1 MIGNWSVVISF
12 SLLTPGLSQ
21 LQIFTLLYL
30 PMFRSLPLAKVLLY
44 VLLTTYA
51 VITLIP
57 FLWAL
62 SASFKPLSEIVSG
75 TPNFLPQNFTL
86 DNYRQIFL
94 QEPLF
99 VRWLFNSVVI
109 AVSVTL
115 LNLLFNSMAGYA
127 LARLSF
133 VGKNFWFFLIL
144 AVLAVPAQITLIP
157 TFLILK
163 AIGWLNSYQGMIVPS
178 MVNATFI
185 FMMRQFF
192 INFPQEL
199 EEAAQLDG
207 LNTIGI
213 FRYIILPLAKP
224 ALAAQAIFVFM
235 GSWNNFLLPVVIL
248 FEPEMFTLPLGLNT
262 FKGQYISYWNYIMAA
277 SMVFTLPALSIY
289 AFFNRY
295 FIQSATFTGGKG

>member
-1 MIGNWSVVISF
+1 MSRHFW
-12 SLLTPGLSQ
+12 LT
-21 LQIFTLLYL
+21 
-30 PMFRSLPLAKVLLY
+30 VLLY
-44 VLLTTYA
+44 IVLTLYA

-62 SASFKPLSEIVSG
+62 SASFKTLSEIAG
-75 TPNFLPQNFTL
+75 GDPTFFPNNFTL
-86 DNYRQIFL
+86 DNYKQIFL

-99 VRWLFNSVVI
+99 LRWLFNSIVI
-109 AVSVTL
+109 AISVTI
-115 LNLLFNSMAGYA
+115 LNLIFNSMAGYA
-127 LARLSF
+127 LARLHF
-133 VGKNFWFFLIL
+133 PGRRFWFFLIL

-163 AIGWLNSYQGMIVPS
+163 AFNWLNSYQGMIVPS

-192 INFPQEL
+192 INFPKEL

-207 LNTIGI
+207 LTTFGI
-213 FRYIILPLAKP
+213 FRRIVLPLAKP
-224 ALAAQAIFVFM
+224 ALAAQTVFVFM

-248 FEPEMFTLPLGLNT
+248 FDPEMFTLPLGLNT

-277 SMVFTLPALSIY
+277 SMVFTLPALLIY

-295 FIQSATFTGGKG
+295 FIESVTFTGGKG

>member
-1 MIGNWSVVISF
+1 MKRLFSNCQVLVYVV
-12 SLLTPGLSQ
+12 LTLYA
-21 LQIFTLLYL
+21 IVTL
-30 PMFRSLPLAKVLLY
+30 V
-44 VLLTTYA
+44 
-51 VITLIP
+51 P

-62 SASFKPLSEIVSG
+62 SASFKPLSEIVSSK
-75 TPNFLPQNFTL
+75 PNFLPKNFTL
-86 DNYRQIFL
+86 DNYKQIFL

-99 VRWLFNSVVI
+99 LRWLFNSVVI
-109 AVSVTL
+109 ATSVTI

-127 LARLSF
+127 LARLRF
-133 VGKNFWFFLIL
+133 AGRHFWFFLIL
-144 AVLAVPAQITLIP
+144 AVLAVPAQVTLIP

-192 INFPQEL
+192 INFPREL

-207 LNTIGI
+207 LDTFGI
-213 FRYIILPLAKP
+213 FRHIVLPLAKP

-248 FEPEMFTLPLGLNT
+248 FDPEMFTLPLGLNT

-277 SMVFTLPALSIY
+277 SMVFTLPALAIY

-295 FIQSATFTGGKG
+295 FIQGVTFTGGKG

>member
-1 MIGNWSVVISF
+1 MSKILHFPWLRILF
-12 SLLTPGLSQ
+12 YALLTL
-21 LQIFTLLYL
+21 
-30 PMFRSLPLAKVLLY
+30 
-44 VLLTTYA
+44 YA

-75 TPNFLPQNFTL
+75 EPNLIPQNFTF
-86 DNYRQIFL
+86 DNYKQIFL

-99 VRWLFNSVVI
+99 WRWLFNSVLI
-109 AVSVTL
+109 ALSVTI
-115 LNLLFNSMAGYA
+115 LNLLLNSMAGYA
-127 LARLSF
+127 LARLRF
-133 VGKNFWFFLIL
+133 AGKSFWFLLIL

-163 AIGWLNSYQGMIVPS
+163 AIGWLNTYQGMIVPS

-192 INFPQEL
+192 VNFPKEL

-207 LNTIGI
+207 LNTLQI
-213 FRYIILPLAKP
+213 FRHIVLPLAKP
-224 ALAAQAIFVFM
+224 ALAAQAVFVFM

-248 FEPEMFTLPLGLNT
+248 FDPEMFTLPLGLNT

-277 SMVFTLPALSIY
+277 SMVFTLPALGIY

-295 FIQSATFTGGKG
+295 FIQSVTFTGGKG

>member
-1 MIGNWSVVISF
+1 LTSISRIPW
-12 SLLTPGLSQ
+12 LKG
-21 LQIFTLLYL
+21 LLYL
-30 PMFRSLPLAKVLLY
+30 VLTL
-44 VLLTTYA
+44 YA

-57 FLWAL
+57 FMWAL

-75 TPNFLPQNFTL
+75 ESNFIPHNFTL
-86 DNYRQIFL
+86 DNYQQIFL

-99 VRWLFNSVVI
+99 LRWLFNSVFI
-109 AVSVTL
+109 ALCVTI

-133 VGKNFWFFLIL
+133 GGKQFWFFLIL
-144 AVLAVPAQITLIP
+144 AVLAVPAQVTLIP

-192 INFPQEL
+192 INFPKEL

-207 LNTIGI
+207 LTPFGI
-213 FRYIILPLAKP
+213 FRYIVLPLAKP
-224 ALAAQAIFVFM
+224 ALAAQAVFVFM
-235 GSWNNFLLPVVIL
+235 GSWNNFLLPIVIL
-248 FEPEMFTLPLGLNT
+248 FDPEMFTLPLGLNS

-295 FIQSATFTGGKG
+295 FIQSVTFTGGKG

>member
-1 MIGNWSVVISF
+1 MKAHLQLRRPRF
-12 SLLTPGLSQ
+12 SW
-21 LQIFTLLYL
+21 LQGVLYG
-30 PMFRSLPLAKVLLY
+30 VLILY
-44 VLLTTYA
+44 G

-62 SASFKPLSEIVSG
+62 SASFKPLSEIVAG
-75 TPNFLPQNFTL
+75 EPNFLPKYFTL
-86 DNYRQIFL
+86 DNYIQLFL

-99 VRWLFNSVVI
+99 LRWLFNSVAI
-109 AVSVTL
+109 AVTVTL

-127 LARLSF
+127 LARLQF
-133 VGKNFWFFLIL
+133 RGRHFWFFLIL
-144 AVLAVPAQITLIP
+144 AVLAVPAQVTLIP

-163 AIGWLNSYQGMIVPS
+163 AFGWLNSYQGMIIPT

-192 INFPQEL
+192 INFPREL

-207 LNTIGI
+207 LNRFGI
-213 FRYIILPLAKP
+213 FWHIVLPLAKP
-224 ALAAQAIFVFM
+224 ALAAQAVFVFM

-248 FEPEMFTLPLGLNT
+248 FDPTMFTLPLGLNT

-277 SMVFTLPALSIY
+277 SMIFTLPALGLY

-295 FIQSATFTGGKG
+295 FIQSVALTGSKG

>member
-1 MIGNWSVVISF
+1 MTSISR
-12 SLLTPGLSQ
+12 TPWLKG
-21 LQIFTLLYL
+21 LLYL
-30 PMFRSLPLAKVLLY
+30 VLTL
-44 VLLTTYA
+44 YA

-57 FLWAL
+57 FMWAL

-75 TPNFLPQNFTL
+75 ESNFIPHNFTL
-86 DNYRQIFL
+86 DNYKEIFL

-99 VRWLFNSVVI
+99 LRWLFNSVFI
-109 AVSVTL
+109 ALCVTI

-133 VGKNFWFFLIL
+133 QGKHFWFFLIL
-144 AVLAVPAQITLIP
+144 AVLAVPAQVTLIP

-192 INFPQEL
+192 INFPKEL

-207 LNTIGI
+207 LTPFGI
-213 FRYIILPLAKP
+213 FRYIVLPLAKP
-224 ALAAQAIFVFM
+224 ALAAQAVFVFM

-248 FEPEMFTLPLGLNT
+248 FDPEMFTLPLGLNT

-295 FIQSATFTGGKG
+295 FIQSVTFTGGKG

>member
-1 MIGNWSVVISF
+1 MMRRNLSLSKHTIQMMTSLFLTWKALLYI
-12 SLLTPGLSQ
+12 LLTL
-21 LQIFTLLYL
+21 
-30 PMFRSLPLAKVLLY
+30 
-44 VLLTTYA
+44 YA
-51 VITLIP
+51 VITFIP

-75 TPNFLPQNFTL
+75 EPNFFPKNFTL
-86 DNYRQIFL
+86 DNYKQIFF

-99 VRWLFNSVVI
+99 LRWLFNSVFI
-109 AVSVTL
+109 AISVTL

-127 LARLSF
+127 LARLRF
-133 VGKNFWFFLIL
+133 RGKRFWFFLIL

-163 AIGWLNSYQGMIVPS
+163 ALGWLNSYQGMIVPS

-192 INFPQEL
+192 VNFPKEL

-207 LNTIGI
+207 LNTWGI
-213 FRYIILPLAKP
+213 FRHIVLPLAKP
-224 ALAAQAIFVFM
+224 ALAAQAVFVFM
-235 GSWNNFLLPVVIL
+235 GSWNNFLLPIVIL

-262 FKGQYISYWNYIMAA
+262 FKGQFISYWNYIMAA
-277 SMVFTLPALSIY
+277 SMVFTLPALAIY

-295 FIQSATFTGGKG
+295 FIESVTFTGGKG

>member
-1 MIGNWSVVISF
+1 MTNTS
-12 SLLTPGLSQ
+12 GLSW
-21 LQIFTLLYL
+21 FK
-30 PMFRSLPLAKVLLY
+30 ALLY
-44 VLLTTYA
+44 VLLTLYA
-51 VITLIP
+51 IITLIP

-75 TPNFLPQNFTL
+75 EPNFLPKNFTL

-99 VRWLFNSVVI
+99 WRWLFNSVAI
-109 AVSVTL
+109 AISVTL
-115 LNLLFNSMAGYA
+115 LNLLLNSMAGYA
-127 LARLSF
+127 LARLRF
-133 VGKNFWFFLIL
+133 VGKRFWFFLIL

-163 AIGWLNSYQGMIVPS
+163 AIGWLNSYQGMIAPS

-192 INFPQEL
+192 VNFPKEL

-207 LNTIGI
+207 LNTFGI
-213 FRYIILPLAKP
+213 FRHIVLPLAKP
-224 ALAAQAIFVFM
+224 ALAAQAVFVFM
-235 GSWNNFLLPVVIL
+235 GSWNNFLLPIVIL
-248 FEPEMFTLPLGLNT
+248 FDPEMFTLPLGLNT

-277 SMVFTLPALSIY
+277 SMVFTLPALGIY

-295 FIQSATFTGGKG
+295 FIQSVTFTGGKG

>member
-1 MIGNWSVVISF
+1 VELIDLKRLDRRS
-12 SLLTPGLSQ
+12 SLK
-21 LQIFTLLYL
+21 ILLYL
-30 PMFRSLPLAKVLLY
+30 LLGI
-44 VLLTTYA
+44 YA
-51 VITLIP
+51 LITLIP

-75 TPNFLPQNFTL
+75 TANFLPQNFTL
-86 DNYRQIFL
+86 DNYKRIFL

-99 VRWLFNSVVI
+99 LRWLLNSLLI

-115 LNLLFNSMAGYA
+115 FNLIFNSMAGYA
-127 LARLSF
+127 LARLQF
-133 VGKNFWFFLIL
+133 RGRQMWFFLIL
-144 AVLAVPAQITLIP
+144 AVLAVPTQVTLIP

-163 AIGWLNSYQGMIVPS
+163 SIGWLNSYQGMIVPS
-178 MVNATFI
+178 MINATFI

-192 INFPQEL
+192 VNFPREL

-207 LNTIGI
+207 LSRFGT
-213 FRYIILPLAKP
+213 FRQIVLPLAKP

-235 GSWNNFLLPVVIL
+235 GSWNNFLMPVVIL
-248 FEPEMFTLPLGLNT
+248 FDPEMFTLPLGLNS

-277 SMVFTLPALSIY
+277 SMVFTLPVLAIY

-295 FIQSATFTGGKG
+295 FIEGVTFTGGKG